1 MCYTEDVRQQAARAI
16 CEFLRQ
22 QGHLALFAG
31 GCVRDMLLG
40 ITPADYDIATSATS
54 QEVMA
59 LFPKTF
65 SVGAAF
71 GVVRV
76 VVSEGIFEVATFR
89 KDGPYLDGR
98 RPSSVQFC
106 DAQEDARRRDF
117 TINALFWDPHTN
129 EVLDYVGGKEDL
141 KNGILRTVGNPRQ
154 RFQEDHLRLMRA
166 VRFAARLSY
175 QIETNTWN
183 AIQQFAYLIVHTSAE
198 RIRDELCKI
207 LTEGNA
213 ETGFRLLDASGLL
226 KHILPEITA
235 MKSVEQP
242 PVYHPEGDV
251 FEHTMLMLRH
261 LDKPS
266 ITLAMGA
273 LLHDVGKPDT
283 QTFEDRI
290 RFNNHHKVGA
300 EIAEAV
306 CQRLRF
312 SRKDTAHIVW
322 LVDQHMRVADIP
334 LMKENRRR
342 RFVSETGFQELLELC
357 RLDCLASHGDTKTI
371 EWISDYRSKLKPQ
384 TTAPTPLLT
393 GKDLIQLGFVPGP
406 VFSEILNYI
415 EEEQLEGYI
424 DDKASA
430 IQAVLARWSP
440 YRNIDGK

>member
-1 MCYTEDVRQQAARAI
+1 MCNTDYDKQQAARAI
-16 CEFLRQ
+16 CAQLRQ
-22 QGHLALFAG
+22 QGYLALLAG

-59 LFPKTF
+59 MFPKTF
-65 SVGAAF
+65 TVGAAF

-76 VVSEGIFEVATFR
+76 VLPEGTFEVATFR

-98 RPSSVQFC
+98 RPASVQFC

-117 TINALFWDPHTN
+117 TINALFWDPQTD
-129 EVLDYVGGKEDL
+129 EVRDYVGGKEDL
-141 KNGILRTVGNPRQ
+141 RNGILRTVGNPRQ

-166 VRFAARLSY
+166 VRFAARLGY
-175 QIETNTWN
+175 QIEADTWQ
-183 AIQQFAYLIVHTSAE
+183 AMQQFAHLIVHTSAE
-198 RIRDELCKI
+198 RIREELCKI

-213 ETGFRLLDASGLL
+213 EQGLRLLDASGLL
-226 KHILPEITA
+226 MHVLPEISA

-242 PVYHPEGDV
+242 PEFHPEGDV
-251 FEHTMLMLRH
+251 FEHTMLLLRH

-300 EIAEAV
+300 EIAEAI

-312 SRKDTAHIVW
+312 SRKETAHIVW

-334 LMKENRRR
+334 LMKENRRKR
-342 RFVSETGFQELLELC
+342 MVQEIGFQELLELC
-357 RLDCLASHGDTKTI
+357 RLDCLASHGDTQTI
-371 EWISDYRSKLKPQ
+371 EWIRDYLDQLEPESEIIP
-384 TTAPTPLLT
+384 PLLT
-393 GKDLIQLGFVPGP
+393 GKDLIQLGFAPGP

-415 EEEQLEGYI
+415 EEEQLEGHI
-424 DDKASA
+424 DNKASA
-430 IQAVLARWSP
+430 IHAVLARWSP
-440 YRNIDGK
+440 DRNSDVK